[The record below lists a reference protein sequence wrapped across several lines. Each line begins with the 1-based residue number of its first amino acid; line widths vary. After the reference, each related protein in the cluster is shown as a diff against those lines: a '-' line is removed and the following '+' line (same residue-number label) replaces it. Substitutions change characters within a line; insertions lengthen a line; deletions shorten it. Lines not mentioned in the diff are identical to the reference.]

1 MKDLNLIELTDL
13 EKRYGKKE
21 ALTGINLTIGRGKII
36 GLLGP
41 NGSGKTTLIKLLNG
55 LLQPTSGEIKVNG
68 KAPGVDS
75 KKIISYLPDKMYF
88 ADWMKI
94 ADLMDFFEDFYE
106 DFDRKKAEGMCE
118 TLKINT
124 EAKVK
129 SLSKGNKEK
138 VQLVLVMCRKAQL
151 YLLDEPIAGVD
162 PAARDFILDT
172 ILNNYNEEGTV
183 IISTHLIA
191 DIEKIMDEV
200 IFIKEGNI
208 VTYKSA
214 DDLREESGKS
224 IDALF
229 REISYRC
236 IQRRGRSMLGK
247 LIKYDLKALAKI
259 LAPLWGV
266 LLVMGLIFGISI
278 RSNLDGIGN
287 TMIVF
292 SLVVIVAVIVAI
304 FVMNVIIVIQR
315 FWNGLLQEEGYLMF
329 TLPVTTRSLILS
341 KVISALIISC
351 GTALVISLLGVEIIA
366 ISPVK
371 LMDTVTYFGN
381 WVIKVHAGP
390 WIGYGAVI
398 AVVGLLSGIYHIYA
412 AMVIGQLSNGNRFLF
427 AFVAYAVL
435 SIIVSLIGIPSMTNL
450 DNMGSSLQNTF
461 GFDSDLWIYLVE
473 NIVIIIIYHIVTEV
487 ILTKKLNLE

>member
-1 MKDLNLIELTDL
+1 
-13 EKRYGKKE
+13 
-21 ALTGINLTIGRGKII
+21 
-36 GLLGP
+36 
-41 NGSGKTTLIKLLNG
+41 
-55 LLQPTSGEIKVNG
+55 
-68 KAPGVDS
+68 
-75 KKIISYLPDKMYF
+75 
-88 ADWMKI
+88 
-94 ADLMDFFEDFYE
+94 
-106 DFDRKKAEGMCE
+106 
-118 TLKINT
+118 
-124 EAKVK
+124 
-129 SLSKGNKEK
+129 
-138 VQLVLVMCRKAQL
+138 
-151 YLLDEPIAGVD
+151 
-162 PAARDFILDT
+162 
-172 ILNNYNEEGTV
+172 
-183 IISTHLIA
+183 
-191 DIEKIMDEV
+191 
-200 IFIKEGNI
+200 
-208 VTYKSA
+208 
-214 DDLREESGKS
+214 
-224 IDALF
+224 
-229 REISYRC
+229 
-236 IQRRGRSMLGK
+236 MLGK

-304 FVMNVIIVIQR
+304 FVMN
-315 FWNGLLQEEGYLMF
+315 
-329 TLPVTTRSLILS
+329 
-341 KVISALIISC
+341 VISALIISC

>member
-1 MKDLNLIELTDL
+1 
-13 EKRYGKKE
+13 
-21 ALTGINLTIGRGKII
+21 
-36 GLLGP
+36 
-41 NGSGKTTLIKLLNG
+41 
-55 LLQPTSGEIKVNG
+55 
-68 KAPGVDS
+68 
-75 KKIISYLPDKMYF
+75 
-88 ADWMKI
+88 
-94 ADLMDFFEDFYE
+94 
-106 DFDRKKAEGMCE
+106 
-118 TLKINT
+118 
-124 EAKVK
+124 
-129 SLSKGNKEK
+129 
-138 VQLVLVMCRKAQL
+138 
-151 YLLDEPIAGVD
+151 
-162 PAARDFILDT
+162 
-172 ILNNYNEEGTV
+172 
-183 IISTHLIA
+183 
-191 DIEKIMDEV
+191 
-200 IFIKEGNI
+200 
-208 VTYKSA
+208 
-214 DDLREESGKS
+214 
-224 IDALF
+224 
-229 REISYRC
+229 
-236 IQRRGRSMLGK
+236 MLGK

-366 ISPVK
+366 ISPV
-371 LMDTVTYFGN
+371 TYFGN

>member
-1 MKDLNLIELTDL
+1 
-13 EKRYGKKE
+13 
-21 ALTGINLTIGRGKII
+21 
-36 GLLGP
+36 
-41 NGSGKTTLIKLLNG
+41 
-55 LLQPTSGEIKVNG
+55 
-68 KAPGVDS
+68 
-75 KKIISYLPDKMYF
+75 
-88 ADWMKI
+88 
-94 ADLMDFFEDFYE
+94 
-106 DFDRKKAEGMCE
+106 
-118 TLKINT
+118 
-124 EAKVK
+124 
-129 SLSKGNKEK
+129 
-138 VQLVLVMCRKAQL
+138 
-151 YLLDEPIAGVD
+151 
-162 PAARDFILDT
+162 
-172 ILNNYNEEGTV
+172 
-183 IISTHLIA
+183 
-191 DIEKIMDEV
+191 
-200 IFIKEGNI
+200 
-208 VTYKSA
+208 
-214 DDLREESGKS
+214 
-224 IDALF
+224 
-229 REISYRC
+229 
-236 IQRRGRSMLGK
+236 MLGK

-351 GTALVISLLGVEIIA
+351 GTVLVISLLGVEIIA

-398 AVVGLLSGIYHIYA
+398 AVVGLLNRIYHIYA

-427 AFVAYAVL
+427 AFVAYAGL
-435 SIIVSLIGIPSMTNL
+435 SIIVSLIASMTNL

-461 GFDSDLWIYLVE
+461 GFDGDLWIYLVE
-473 NIVIIIIYHIVTEV
+473 NIVIIIVYHIVTEV

>member
-94 ADLMDFFEDFYE
+94 ADLLDFFEDFYE

-124 EAKVK
+124 EAKIK

-191 DIEKIMDEV
+191 DIEKI
-200 IFIKEGNI
+200 
-208 VTYKSA
+208 
-214 DDLREESGKS
+214 
-224 IDALF
+224 
-229 REISYRC
+229 RC